1 MYNKIDI
8 DTLREFID
16 GEVHDIYL
24 FVKKLYYKDMY
35 MTIHD
40 YCLDNLKDEDPID
53 TYINAALFDYKLQNN
68 LNKSLK
74 ITDGKFFDEYLM
86 HCIIGALFNKY
97 PNSKALQQET
107 RDSFLIKLLDVRS
120 KSLDYKMV
128 SEHNLSLLTGLLRN
142 KFESNNMYK
151 IDDIICFIKDL
162 SLGNKEE
169 KNDPEDF
176 FEYLNRII
184 KKNNISLNQL
194 GTESTIKK
202 GIYEISLGK
211 LPTKNQ
217 LIMLTI
223 ALNLNRNESS
233 KFFEL
238 AKKQVQNSSNSNIYS
253 FEKDNN
259 RDILIIHWLNN
270 LDYLKEIAKK
280 RNKNVIH
287 IFNEILKESNFEILK

>member
-8 DTLREFID
+8 DILREFID

-40 YCLDNLKDEDPID
+40 YCLDGLKNEDSID
-53 TYINAALFDYKLQNN
+53 IYINAALFDYKLQNY

-86 HCIIGALFNKY
+86 NCIIGTLFNKY
-97 PNSKALQQET
+97 PDSKVLQFET
-107 RDSFLIKLLDVRS
+107 KESFLIKLLEFQR

-128 SEHNLSLLTGLLRN
+128 SEHNISLLIGLLRN
-142 KFESNNMYK
+142 NFDSKNMYN
-151 IDDIICFIKDL
+151 IDDIIKFIKDL
-162 SLGNKEE
+162 SLVNNESKEE
-169 KNDPEDF
+169 EDF
-176 FEYLNRII
+176 FKYLNKII
-184 KKNNISLNQL
+184 KRNNISLNQL

-223 ALNLNRNESS
+223 ALNLDRNESN
-233 KFFEL
+233 KIFEL
-238 AKKQVQNSSNSNIYS
+238 ARKEVQNCSNSNIYS
-253 FEKDNN
+253 FEKDNK
-259 RDILIIHWLNN
+259 RDILIMHWLNN

-280 RNKNVIH
+280 RNRNVIN
-287 IFNEILKESNFEILK
+287 IFNEILKESNFDVLK